1 MDQEVSGMTSASK
14 VLRYVA
20 FGLTVFLAVL
30 GSAFII
36 GEALTD
42 PGGFPA
48 VLLSACWFVPTA
60 ALAVYALRRPE
71 PATTVLTVVTAL
83 VASFVVLDGVFGI
96 VPRDE
101 IGPVASI
108 TVFAVAVPLGFLGLH
123 RPLRAGWLLLLVGA
137 ANLADVLARMLG
149 AGDGPPLGAALGGS
163 SGAVAVPV
171 VIIGGLFLVAASVD
185 PGRNEGSPAAG
196 RTGSALPTESS
207 RRP

>member
-1 MDQEVSGMTSASK
+1 
-14 VLRYVA
+14 
-20 FGLTVFLAVL
+20 
-30 GSAFII
+30 
-36 GEALTD
+36 
-42 PGGFPA
+42 
-48 VLLSACWFVPTA
+48 
-60 ALAVYALRRPE
+60 
-71 PATTVLTVVTAL
+71 
-83 VASFVVLDGVFGI
+83 VLDGVFGM

-108 TVFAVAVPLGFLGLH
+108 IGFAVAVPLGFLGLH

-137 ANLADVLARMLG
+137 TNLAGVLAWMLG
-149 AGDGPPLGAALGGS
+149 AGDGPALGAALGGS
-163 SGAVAVPV
+163 SGAAAVPV